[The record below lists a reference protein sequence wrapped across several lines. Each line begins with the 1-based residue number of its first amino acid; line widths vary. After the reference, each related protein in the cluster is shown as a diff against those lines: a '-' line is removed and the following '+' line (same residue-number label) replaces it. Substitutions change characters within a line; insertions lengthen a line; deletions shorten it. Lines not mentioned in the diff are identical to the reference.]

1 MIAMKKIP
9 ATDVK
14 AILEAGGVV
23 AYPTEAV
30 YGIGC
35 DPDNVEA
42 LDKVLTI
49 KQRPWE
55 KGLIIVAS
63 RFEQLSNYVDF
74 SQLTAEQIEQVKAKW
89 PGPITQVMPALERVS
104 PKLRGRFDTIA
115 VRITAHSTVKAMCDA
130 AGKPI
135 VSTSANLAGEEPIRS
150 GETIEQQFQNQ
161 IDALVIGELG
171 TQTQPST
178 IIDAR
183 SGQILR

>member
-1 MIAMKKIP
+1 MKRIP

-14 AILEAGGVV
+14 AVIEAGGII

-35 DPDNVEA
+35 DPDNAEA
-42 LDKVLTI
+42 LKKVLTI

-55 KGLIIVAS
+55 KGLIIVAGN
-63 RFEQLSNYVDF
+63 FEQLQHYVDF
-74 SQLTAEQIEQVKAKW
+74 SLLTTEQICQVKAKW
-89 PGPITQVMPALERVS
+89 PGPVTQVMPALESVS

-115 VRITAHSTVKAMCDA
+115 VRISAHPVVQALCEA
-130 AGKPI
+130 AGKAI

-150 GETIEQQFQNQ
+150 GEEIEQQFQTQ
-161 IDALVIGELG
+161 IDALVLGELG
-171 TQTQPST
+171 AQTRPST